1 MKRSLNPWRAG
12 ALAAA
17 CALALLMA
25 GCSTE
30 KTRTGG
36 RFDVPITDGRDA
48 LERCASRIGSAA
60 ITESEGNAQ
69 ALTSA
74 GLPRSMA
81 PLMRQLLM
89 QTGCFALLERGA
101 GFAALE
107 HEMRIREQQG
117 HDRSEQLAAMTAA
130 DYVIRSEIVFAEQT
144 GGSKGAVGAL
154 FGSVLGGIGLEYQ
167 SKEALVVMTVVD
179 ARTSEIVVSSFGRG
193 TTESS
198 ALGSV
203 VLGGGVLGLQG
214 GWLDTPQAKPVAAA
228 LVDAWNRLLPR
239 LRAAMAA
246 AAPAPG
252 AR

>member
-1 MKRSLNPWRAG
+1 MTDSTPKRRRG
-12 ALAAA
+12 RALAAA
-17 CALALLMA
+17 CMLALLA
-25 GCSTE
+25 ACATE
-30 KTRTGG
+30 KTKTGG
-36 RFDVPITDGRDA
+36 KSAIPIVDESGQFR
-48 LERCASRIGSAA
+48 RCASRLGSAA

-117 HDRSEQLAAMTAA
+117 EDRAGQLAAMTAA
-130 DYVIRSEIVFAEQT
+130 DYVIRGEIVFAEQT
-144 GGSKGAVGAL
+144 GGSKGGLGAL
-154 FGSVLGGIGLEYQ
+154 FGSVLGGVGLEFR
-167 SKEALVVMTVVD
+167 SREALVVMTVVD
-179 ARTSEIVVSSFGRG
+179 ARTSVIVVSAFGRG
-193 TTESS
+193 TSDSS

-203 VLGGGVLGLQG
+203 VLGGGLVGLQG

-228 LVDAWNRLLPR
+228 LVDAWNQLLPR
-239 LRAAMAA
+239 LMAVPARGAMT
-246 AAPAPG
+246 PG
-252 AR
+252 PG